1 MIAKVAA
8 AAVFACIVAA
18 GLVYVRLMH
27 GPISLDFLARHV
39 REGHRRGTG
48 RALSVRIET
57 VALRLNDVGLLQF
70 ELGNVRV
77 TDAKGEP
84 LTMAPSALVSLS
96 RRALLVGRLAVETI
110 DLVSARLTLFYS
122 DDGTLSL
129 KFSPSA
135 HQLTSG
141 SPALRGSVDTAQPA
155 APRHPDGGDWT
166 LGRIDLVK
174 VLSEASAP
182 CAAA

>member
-1 MIAKVAA
+1 MVAKVAA
-8 AAVFACIVAA
+8 AALFACIVAA

-27 GPISLDFLARHV
+27 GPISLDFLARTFEKGITEELAGV
-39 REGHRRGTG
+39 
-48 RALSVRIET
+48 SVRIET

-84 LTMAPSALVSLS
+84 LAMAPSALVSLS

-110 DLVSARLTLFYS
+110 DLVAARLTLFYS

-135 HQLTSG
+135 PTSTSG
-141 SPALRGSVDTAQPA
+141 SPELRGSVATSRRAEPSRQRRLDARPHRSRQGVVGSIGSCPA
-155 APRHPDGGDWT
+155 A
-166 LGRIDLVK
+166 
-174 VLSEASAP
+174 
-182 CAAA
+182 